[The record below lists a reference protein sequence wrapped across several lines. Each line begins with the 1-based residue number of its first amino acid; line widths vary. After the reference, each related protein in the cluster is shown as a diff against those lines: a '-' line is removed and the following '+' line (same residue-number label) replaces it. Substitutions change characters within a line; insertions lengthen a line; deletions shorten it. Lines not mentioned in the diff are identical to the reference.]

1 MSEEHARHHS
11 LPPAVPDH
19 AGDPVGTRRVAT
31 IPNLLTLIRLLLVP
45 VLGVLLLADGGDD
58 GEMRWW
64 ATVVFVGAAL
74 TDLVDGALA
83 RRSGTVTT
91 LGKIAD
97 PIADKAITGVALIG
111 LSIIAELPW
120 WVTLVIL
127 GREVA
132 VTILRFV
139 VIRHGVIPASRG
151 GKVKTVAQIIAIAL
165 YVAPL
170 SEVWD
175 PLRIVTMA
183 IAVVLTVV
191 TGVDYA
197 VRARRLTRESRD
209 E

>member
-1 MSEEHARHHS
+1 VSEELPRHHA
-11 LPPAVPDH
+11 LPPPVPDH
-19 AGDPVGTRRVAT
+19 AGDPIGTRRVAT

-45 VLGVLLLADGGDD
+45 VLAVLLLADGGAD
-58 GEMRWW
+58 GDLRWW
-64 ATVVFVGAAL
+64 ATAVFVGAAL

-120 WVTLVIL
+120 WVTIVIL
-127 GREVA
+127 GREIA

-151 GKVKTVAQIIAIAL
+151 GKIKTVAQIVAIAL
-165 YVAPL
+165 YIAPL
-170 SEVWD
+170 SQMWD
-175 PLRIVTMA
+175 PLRIGTMA
-183 IAVVLTVV
+183 IAVVLTLV

-197 VRARRLTRESRD
+197 VRARRLARGEHHG
-209 E
+209 

>member
-1 MSEEHARHHS
+1 VSEEHARHHS

-45 VLGVLLLADGGDD
+45 VLGLLLLADGGDD

-197 VRARRLTRESRD
+197 VRARRLTRGSRD

>member
-1 MSEEHARHHS
+1 VSEEHARHHS

-197 VRARRLTRESRD
+197 VRARRLTRGSRD

>member
-45 VLGVLLLADGGDD
+45 VLGVLLLANGGDD
-58 GEMRWW
+58 GDMRWW
-64 ATVVFVGAAL
+64 ATAVFVGAAL

-97 PIADKAITGVALIG
+97 PIADKAITGVALVG
-111 LSIIAELPW
+111 LSMIAALPW

-151 GKVKTVAQIIAIAL
+151 GKIKTVAQIIAIAL

-170 SEVWD
+170 SEAWD

-183 IAVVLTVV
+183 IAVVLTVA

-197 VRARRLTRESRD
+197 VRARRLTRESHD
-209 E
+209 G

>member
-1 MSEEHARHHS
+1 VSEEVPRHAS

-19 AGDPVGTRRVAT
+19 AGDPVGTSRIVT
-31 IPNLLTLIRLLLVP
+31 IPNLLTLLRLLLVP
-45 VLGVLLLADGGDD
+45 VLGVLLLADGGA
-58 GEMRWW
+58 ESELRWW
-64 ATVVFVGAAL
+64 ATVVFAGAAL
-74 TDLVDGALA
+74 TDLIDGALA

-111 LSIIAELPW
+111 LSIIAQLPW
-120 WVTLVIL
+120 WVTIVIL

-151 GKVKTVAQIIAIAL
+151 GKAKTVAQIIAIAL

-170 SEVWD
+170 SDVWD
-175 PLRIVTMA
+175 PLRIATMA
-183 IAVVLTVV
+183 IAVVLTLV

-197 VRARRLTRESRD
+197 VRARRLARESDRG
-209 E
+209 